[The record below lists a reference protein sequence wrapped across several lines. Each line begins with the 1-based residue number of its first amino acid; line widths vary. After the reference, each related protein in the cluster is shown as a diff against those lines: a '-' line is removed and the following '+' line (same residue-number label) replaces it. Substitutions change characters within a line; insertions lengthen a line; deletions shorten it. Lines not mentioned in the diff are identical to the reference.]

1 MMAFDSRS
9 TPEPRSLSD
18 STLAALRDAVLRVWN
33 DSDGGGA
40 AEPVLQRALAQ
51 AVAEARE
58 RALRAE
64 EVVVSFKSLLASLP
78 ELNSP
83 VRRLEA
89 ARLRERLITLCIRAY
104 YSA

>member
-18 STLAALRDAVLRVWN
+18 STLASIREAVLQVWN
-33 DSDGGGA
+33 DPQG
-40 AEPVLQRALAQ
+40 AEPVLQSALAQ
-51 AVAEARE
+51 TVDEART

-64 EVVVSFKSLLASLP
+64 EVIVAFKGLLASLP

-89 ARLRERLITLCIRAY
+89 ARLRERLITACIKAY
-104 YSA
+104 YNDAAP

>member
-18 STLAALRDAVLRVWN
+18 GTLAAMRDAVLRAWN
-33 DSDGGGA
+33 DPDG
-40 AEPVLQRALAQ
+40 AEPGLQVALAQ
-51 AVAEARE
+51 AVDEARQ

-64 EVVVSFKSLLASLP
+64 EVIVSFKSLLASLP

-89 ARLRERLITLCIRAY
+89 ARLRERLITLCITAY
-104 YSA
+104 YSE

>member
-18 STLAALRDAVLRVWN
+18 GTLATMRDAVLRFWN
-33 DSDGGGA
+33 EPEG
-40 AEPVLQRALAQ
+40 AEPLLQRALTQ
-51 AVAEARE
+51 AVEEARQ

-64 EVVVSFKSLLASLP
+64 EVIVSFKSLLASLP

-89 ARLRERLITLCIRAY
+89 ARLRERLITLCIKAY
-104 YSA
+104 YAE

>member
-18 STLAALRDAVLRVWN
+18 STLAALRDAVLQVWN
-33 DSDGGGA
+33 DPEQAESVLHGA
-40 AEPVLQRALAQ
+40 IAQ
-51 AVAEARE
+51 TVDEARQ

-64 EVVVSFKSLLASLP
+64 EVIVSFKSLLASLP

-104 YSA
+104 YAE

>member
-1 MMAFDSRS
+1 MMSHDSRS

-18 STLAALRDAVLRVWN
+18 ATLASLRDAVLRVWH
-33 DSDGGGA
+33 DPAGSEA
-40 AEPVLQRALAQ
+40 ALQAALREMVADARA
-51 AVAEARE
+51 

-64 EVVVSFKSLLASLP
+64 DVIVAFKALLGSIP

-89 ARLRERLITLCIRAY
+89 GRLRERLITLCIKAY
-104 YSA
+104 YAE

>member
-18 STLAALRDAVLRVWN
+18 RTLDAMRDAVLRVWR
-33 DSDGGGA
+33 DPDG
-40 AEPVLQRALAQ
+40 AEPVLQSALGQ
-51 AVAEARE
+51 AVDEAR
-58 RALRAE
+58 RRSLRAE
-64 EVVVSFKSLLASLP
+64 EVIVSFKGLLASLP

-89 ARLRERLITLCIRAY
+89 ARLRERLITACIKAY
-104 YSA
+104 YSE